1 MAPRYPGERWLHE
14 PTFCKDHLHPED
26 RDWAVELCQMA
37 VANDEATLRAAIRDV
52 LANVMFAVE
61 MKPPG

>member
-1 MAPRYPGERWLHE
+1 
-14 PTFCKDHLHPED
+14 
-26 RDWAVELCQMA
+26 
-37 VANDEATLRAAIRDV
+37 VANDEATLRSAIRDV